1 MSTYNKNNETFDP
14 YSSGANG
21 YSEVESKGM
30 LLTKV
35 FLLMFISFLATAA
48 IAYALGHVLSK
59 ALDIGDANVLMG
71 FTVAMFASAIG
82 MVIISFVIPAKVSRG
97 LSSITPAYI
106 LYLVFMGV
114 LLSTVYVAYDMSV
127 ISLSFG
133 ITAGVFG
140 IMALLGYVSKGSLVG
155 IVPLFFGLVLGAIGL
170 SLVNIFLQSSTLAWV
185 ISFAV
190 FAAVLFITMYD
201 VRRIKDIIHSG
212 YMNNNN
218 NLMLYCSFI
227 LLTDFINI
235 FLRILRYVAYFTRK
249 N

>member
-21 YSEVESKGM
+21 YSDVQSEGM

-35 FLLMFISFLATAA
+35 FFLMFISFLATAA
-48 IAYALGHVLSK
+48 VAYALGHVLNK
-59 ALDIGDANVLMG
+59 ALDIGNANVLTG
-71 FTVAMFASAIG
+71 FTVAMVASAIG
-82 MVIISFVIPAKVSRG
+82 MIVISFVIPAKVSRG

-155 IVPLFFGLVLGAIGL
+155 IVPLFFGLAFGAIGL
-170 SLVNIFLQSSTLAWV
+170 ALVNWFLQSDTLSWV
-185 ISFAV
+185 ISFVV

-201 VRRIKDIIHSG
+201 VRRIKDIVHSG

-227 LLTDFINI
+227 LLTDFVNI

>member
-21 YSEVESKGM
+21 YTDVESKGK

-35 FLLMFISFLATAA
+35 FALMFVSLLATAA
-48 IAYALGHVLSK
+48 VAYALGHVLNN
-59 ALDIGDANVLMG
+59 ALDIGDINVAMG
-71 FTVAMFASAIG
+71 FYVAMFVSIIG
-82 MVIISFVIPAKVSRG
+82 IVVISFVIPIKVSRG
-97 LSSITPAYI
+97 LSSILPAY
-106 LYLVFMGV
+106 LMYLVFMGI
-114 LLSTVYVAYDMSV
+114 LLSTIYVAYDMSV

-140 IMALLGYVSKGSLVG
+140 IMALLGYLSKGSLVG
-155 IVPLFFGLVLGAIGL
+155 VRPLFFGLVLGAIGL
-170 SLVNIFLQSSTLAWV
+170 SLVNWFLQSDTLAWV

-190 FAAVLFITMYD
+190 FAAILFITMYD
-201 VRRIKDIIHSG
+201 VRRIKDIVHSG

-227 LLTDFINI
+227 LLTDFINV
-235 FLRILRYVAYFTRK
+235 FLRILRYVAYFSRK